1 MLEIRREAVEF
12 VSSRP
17 ATAEEVARLKLN
29 GVRSLPGSFATNSGF
44 LGSIIDADSYSL
56 PFDYAESS
64 ADRLESVSLEG
75 VNAAAKEVVDVG
87 QFTWLVIGDLA
98 LIEQEVRDLDFGE
111 VEVWDAFGAKLR

>member
-1 MLEIRREAVEF
+1 

-29 GVRSLPGSFATNSGF
+29 GVRTLPGSFATNNGF

-64 ADRLESVSLEG
+64 ADRIEAVTLEG
-75 VNAAAKEVVDVG
+75 VNAAAKEVVDIG

-98 LIEQEVRDLDFGE
+98 LIEQEVRDLNFGE
-111 VEVWDAFGAKLR
+111 VEVWDAFGERLR